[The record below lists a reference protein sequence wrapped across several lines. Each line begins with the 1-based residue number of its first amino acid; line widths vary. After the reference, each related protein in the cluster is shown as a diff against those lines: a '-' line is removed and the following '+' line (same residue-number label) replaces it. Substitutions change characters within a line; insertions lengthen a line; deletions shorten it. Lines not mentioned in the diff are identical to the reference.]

1 MMRHRLSG
9 VSLLA
14 LAVSLSPH
22 AATAQDDTET
32 STLEPIIITATKR
45 SEDYFLLPSA
55 ADIAN
60 AEELQMRDID
70 AVADLDRIF
79 PDVNIRSRSS
89 RAYANFTIRGQ
100 ASLDFYNPSTQV
112 YVDGLPQDSFN
123 LTRTLPGG
131 LESVELLY
139 GPQGTLYGRGAIG
152 GVINIVTRKPDNEAR
167 FSADTSLSN
176 EGMGG
181 TFYASSPLIDGV
193 LYGDASLSLSR
204 SDDSYKTMF
213 AGEDVGGTDDISGQ
227 MRLRYAPE
235 DSPWDVTVSAGRG
248 RVSSTEEYF
257 VMESML
263 KDRIALPI
271 PSQYDLDT
279 WNFGLNASY
288 DLGFATITA
297 LTGYQKSDLD
307 RTVFGTYTPEKQWTL
322 SQELRI
328 ASNPDQG
335 SAIDYV
341 AGLYYQHLDFTRN
354 VPVAGQVAQQKIDS
368 YALFGDVTWHA
379 TDRLDISP
387 GLRLDYERAAAEAT
401 GGITLNDENS
411 FTALSPKLGASYGL
425 SEELRLYGL
434 ASTGFKA
441 GGFTRTLTPANIA
454 FTYDPQHTYNG
465 EVGLK
470 YRNEA
475 GTLEAQLSAY
485 YNVTKDY
492 QMFVGVQPLQYLQNV
507 GEVTSRGIDLKI
519 RARPT
524 EELGITAGLAYNH
537 TRFTD
542 YDNPVTPGI
551 DLTGNVVPYAP
562 DFTANLMVD
571 YRFELEGGHGTLTPY
586 AGLTYVGDLYFDETN
601 TIGQKAHAL
610 VDLGVKWE
618 INEAVAAE
626 AFVTNVFDKTYTT
639 YGFNAGAPYGNVYQ
653 LGQGRTIGGRIN
665 VTF

>member
-1 MMRHRLSG
+1 MMRHSLSG

-14 LAVSLSPH
+14 LAVSLSPTSVL
-22 AATAQDDTET
+22 AEDTATA

-45 SEDYFLLPSA
+45 SEDYFLLPST

-60 AEELQMRDID
+60 ADALLSRGID
-70 AVADLDRIF
+70 TVADLDRIF

-123 LTRTLPGG
+123 LTRALPGG
-131 LESVELLY
+131 VENVELLY
-139 GPQGTLYGRGAIG
+139 GPQGSLYGRGAIG

-167 FSADTSLSN
+167 FGFDANLTN
-176 EGMGG
+176 EGAGG
-181 TFYASSPLIDGV
+181 TFHASTPLIKDV
-193 LYGDASLSLSR
+193 LYGDVNLSLL
-204 SDDSYKTMF
+204 DAKDMYTTTTG
-213 AGEDVGGTDDISGQ
+213 ADVGGTRDVNGQ
-227 MRLRYAPE
+227 VRLRYAPT
-235 DSPWDVTVSAGRG
+235 DSPWDVTISGGRG
-248 RVSSTEEYF
+248 QVSSTEEYF
-257 VMESML
+257 VLESML
-263 KDRIALPI
+263 EDRIAFDA
-271 PSQYDLDT
+271 PSEYDLDT
-279 WNFGLNASY
+279 WNFGINAAY
-288 DLGFATITA
+288 DLGFATVTA

-335 SAIDYV
+335 SPVDYV
-341 AGLYYQHLDFTRN
+341 AGLYYQHLDFTRA
-354 VPVAGQVAQQKIDS
+354 VPVASQTSRQKIDS

-379 TDRLDISP
+379 TDRLDVSP
-387 GLRLDYERAAAEAT
+387 GLRLDYERASAEAV
-401 GGITLNDENS
+401 GGVNFSGDNA
-411 FTALSPKLGASYGL
+411 FTALSPKLGVSYGL
-425 SEELRLYGL
+425 TDEWRVYGL
-434 ASTGFKA
+434 LSTGFKA
-441 GGFTRTLTPANIA
+441 GGFTRNVTSANNA

-470 YRNEA
+470 YRDEA
-475 GTLEAQLSAY
+475 GLMEVQLSAY

-492 QMFVGVQPLQYLQNV
+492 QMFVDVQPWQYLQNV
-507 GEVTSRGIDLKI
+507 GEVTAKGIDLKV
-519 RARPT
+519 RAKPT

-542 YDNPVTPGI
+542 YDNPVAPGT
-551 DLTGNVVPYAP
+551 DFTGNTVPYAP
-562 DFTANLMVD
+562 EFTANLLFD
-571 YRFELEGGHGTLTPY
+571 YRFELESGRGVLVPY
-586 AGLTYVGDLYFDETN
+586 AGLTYVSEHYFDETN
-601 TIGQKAHAL
+601 TIGQKGYAL

-618 INEAVAAE
+618 LDDKVTAE

-639 YGFNAGAPYGNVYQ
+639 YGFQYPGLGNLYQ

-665 VTF
+665 MTF

>member
-14 LAVSLSPH
+14 LAVSLSPQGVSAQD
-22 AATAQDDTET
+22 AATEAM
-32 STLEPIIITATKR
+32 TLEPIIITATKR

-55 ADIAN
+55 ADVAT
-60 AEELQMRDID
+60 AEELQTRNID
-70 AVADLDRIF
+70 TVADLDRIF

-89 RAYANFTIRGQ
+89 RTYANFTIRGQ

-123 LTRTLPGG
+123 LTRALPGS
-131 LESVELLY
+131 LESAELLY

-152 GVINIVTRKPDNEAR
+152 GVINIVTRKPDEELR
-167 FSADTSLSN
+167 FGFDGNITN
-176 EGMGG
+176 EGAGG
-181 TFYASSPLIDGV
+181 TFFANTPLIDGV
-193 LYGDASLSLSR
+193 LFGDANLSLLHGK
-204 SDDSYKTMF
+204 DSYTTML
-213 AGEDVGGTDDISGQ
+213 GEDVGGTDDVYGQ
-227 MRLRYAPE
+227 VRLRYAPE
-235 DSPWDVTVSAGRG
+235 DSPWDVMVNAGRG
-248 RVSSTEEYF
+248 RVSSTEEHF

-263 KDRIALPI
+263 EDRIALPI
-271 PSQYDLDT
+271 PSEYDLDT
-279 WNFGLNASY
+279 WNAGINASY

-341 AGLYYQHLDFTRN
+341 AGLYYQHLDFTRT
-354 VPVAGQVAQQKIDS
+354 VPIASQVSRQKIDS

-387 GLRLDYERAAAEAT
+387 GLRLDYERAAAEAQ
-401 GGITLNDENS
+401 GGVALNDDNS
-411 FTALSPKLGASYGL
+411 FTALSPKLGVSYGL
-425 SEELRLYGL
+425 SDEWRVYGL
-434 ASTGFKA
+434 FSTGFKA
-441 GGFTRTLTPANIA
+441 GGFTRNVTPANIA

-507 GEVTSRGIDLKI
+507 GEVTAKGVDLKV
-519 RARPT
+519 RAKPT
-524 EELGITAGLAYNH
+524 DEFGITAGLAYNH

-542 YDNPVTPGI
+542 YRNPVTPGI
-551 DLTGNVVPYAP
+551 DFTGNTVPYAP
-562 DFTANLMVD
+562 EFTANLMLD
-571 YRFELEGGHGTLTPY
+571 YRFDLENGRGALIPY
-586 AGLTYVGDLYFDETN
+586 AGLTYVSEHYFDETD
-601 TIGQKAHAL
+601 TIGQKGYAL
-610 VDLGVKWE
+610 VDLGVKWQLDDK
-618 INEAVAAE
+618 IAAE

-639 YGFNAGAPYGNVYQ
+639 YGFNAGPEYGNVYQ

>member
-14 LAVSLSPH
+14 LAVGLSPQDIL
-22 AATAQDDTET
+22 AQDNEATT
-32 STLEPIIITATKR
+32 MLERITITATKR

-55 ADIAN
+55 TDIAT
-60 AEELQMRDID
+60 AEDLESRDID
-70 AVADLDRIF
+70 TVADLDRIF

-89 RAYANFTIRGQ
+89 RTYANFTIRGQ

-112 YVDGLPQDSFN
+112 YIDGLPQDSFN
-123 LTRTLPGG
+123 LTRALPAE

-167 FSADTSLSN
+167 FGFDANLTDQ
-176 EGMGG
+176 GAGG
-181 TFYASSPLIDGV
+181 TFHASTPIIEDV
-193 LYGDASLSLSR
+193 LYGDASISFLNGN
-204 SDDSYKTMF
+204 DTYTTTT
-213 AGEDVGGTDDISGQ
+213 GEDVGGTKDINGQ
-227 MRLRYAPE
+227 VRLRYAPT
-235 DSPWDVTVSAGRG
+235 DSPWDVTVTAGRG
-248 RVSSTEEYF
+248 HVSSTEEYF
-257 VMESML
+257 VLESML
-263 KDRIALPI
+263 EDRVAYPA

-279 WNFGLNASY
+279 WNFGINAAY

-307 RTVFGTYTPEKQWTL
+307 RTIFGSYTPEKQWTL

-354 VPVAGQVAQQKIDS
+354 VPSYGQVSNQKIDS

-387 GLRLDYERAAAEAT
+387 GLRLDYEYAAAEAT
-401 GGITLNDENS
+401 GGITLNDDNS
-411 FTALSPKLGASYGL
+411 FTALSPKLGASYSL
-425 SEELRLYGL
+425 SDEWRVYGL
-434 ASTGFKA
+434 LSTGFKA
-441 GGFTRTLTPANIA
+441 GGFTRNVAPANIA

-465 EVGLK
+465 EARLK
-470 YRNEA
+470 YRNET

-492 QMFVGVQPLQYLQNV
+492 QMFVGTQPYQYLQNV
-507 GEVTSRGIDLKI
+507 GEVTAKGIDLKI
-519 RARPT
+519 RAKPT
-524 EELGITAGLAYNH
+524 EEIGITAGLAYNH

-542 YDNPVTPGI
+542 YENPLTTGA
-551 DLTGNVVPYAP
+551 DLTGNTVPYAP
-562 DFTANLMVD
+562 EFTANLMVD
-571 YRFELEGGHGTLTPY
+571 YRFEVESGRGAFVPY
-586 AGLTYVGDLYFDETN
+586 AGLTYVGEHYFDETN
-601 TIGQKAHAL
+601 TIGQKAYAL

-618 INEAVAAE
+618 IEEQVTAE
-626 AFVTNVFDKTYTT
+626 VFVTNVFDKTYTT
-639 YGFNAGAPYGNVYQ
+639 YGFQYPGLGNLYQ
-653 LGQGRTIGGRIN
+653 LGQGRTIGARIN
-665 VTF
+665 MTF

>member
-1 MMRHRLSG
+1 MMRHSLSG

-14 LAVSLSPH
+14 LAVSLSPTSVL
-22 AATAQDDTET
+22 AEDTATA

-45 SEDYFLLPSA
+45 SEDYFLLPST

-60 AEELQMRDID
+60 ADALLSRGID
-70 AVADLDRIF
+70 TVADLDRIF

-123 LTRTLPGG
+123 LTRALPGG
-131 LESVELLY
+131 VENVELLY
-139 GPQGTLYGRGAIG
+139 GPQGSLYGRGAIG

-167 FSADTSLSN
+167 FGFDANLTN
-176 EGMGG
+176 EGAGG
-181 TFYASSPLIDGV
+181 TFHASTPLIKDV
-193 LYGDASLSLSR
+193 LYGDVNLSLL
-204 SDDSYKTMF
+204 DTKDMYTTTTG
-213 AGEDVGGTDDISGQ
+213 ADVGGTRDVNGQ
-227 MRLRYAPE
+227 VRLRYAPT
-235 DSPWDVTVSAGRG
+235 DSPWDVTISGGRG
-248 RVSSTEEYF
+248 QVSSTEEYF
-257 VMESML
+257 VLESML
-263 KDRIALPI
+263 EDRIAFDA
-271 PSQYDLDT
+271 PSEYDLDT
-279 WNFGLNASY
+279 WNFGINAAY
-288 DLGFATITA
+288 DLGFATVTA

-335 SAIDYV
+335 SPVDYV
-341 AGLYYQHLDFTRN
+341 AGLYYQHLDFTRA
-354 VPVAGQVAQQKIDS
+354 VPVASQTSRQKIDS

-379 TDRLDISP
+379 TDRLDVSP
-387 GLRLDYERAAAEAT
+387 GLRLDYERASAEAV
-401 GGITLNDENS
+401 GGVNFSDDNA
-411 FTALSPKLGASYGL
+411 FTALSPKLGVSYGL
-425 SEELRLYGL
+425 TDEWRVYGL
-434 ASTGFKA
+434 LSTGFKA
-441 GGFTRTLTPANIA
+441 GGFTRNVTSANNA

-470 YRNEA
+470 YRDEA
-475 GTLEAQLSAY
+475 GLMEVQLSAY

-492 QMFVGVQPLQYLQNV
+492 QMFVDVQPWQYLQNV
-507 GEVTSRGIDLKI
+507 GEVTAKGIDLKV
-519 RARPT
+519 RAKPT

-542 YDNPVTPGI
+542 YDNPVAPGT
-551 DLTGNVVPYAP
+551 DFTGNTVPYAP
-562 DFTANLMVD
+562 EFTANLLFD
-571 YRFELEGGHGTLTPY
+571 YRFELESGRGALVPY
-586 AGLTYVGDLYFDETN
+586 AGLTYVSEHYFDETN
-601 TIGQKAHAL
+601 TIGQKGYAL

-618 INEAVAAE
+618 LDDKVTAE

-639 YGFNAGAPYGNVYQ
+639 YGFQYPGLGNLYQ

-665 VTF
+665 MTF

>member
-1 MMRHRLSG
+1 MMRHSLSG

-14 LAVSLSPH
+14 LAVSLSPTSVL
-22 AATAQDDTET
+22 AEDTATA

-45 SEDYFLLPSA
+45 SEDYFLLPST

-60 AEELQMRDID
+60 ADALLSRGID
-70 AVADLDRIF
+70 TVADLDRIF

-123 LTRTLPGG
+123 LTRALPGG
-131 LESVELLY
+131 VENVELLY
-139 GPQGTLYGRGAIG
+139 GPQGSLYGRGAIG

-167 FSADTSLSN
+167 FGFDANLTN
-176 EGMGG
+176 EGAGG
-181 TFYASSPLIDGV
+181 TFHASTPLIEDV
-193 LYGDASLSLSR
+193 LYGDVNLSLL
-204 SDDSYKTMF
+204 DTKDMYTTTTG
-213 AGEDVGGTDDISGQ
+213 ADVGGTRDVNGQ
-227 MRLRYAPE
+227 VRLRYAPT
-235 DSPWDVTVSAGRG
+235 DSPWDVTISGGRG
-248 RVSSTEEYF
+248 QVSSTEEYF
-257 VMESML
+257 VLESML
-263 KDRIALPI
+263 EDRIAFDA
-271 PSQYDLDT
+271 PSEYDLDT
-279 WNFGLNASY
+279 WNFGINAAY
-288 DLGFATITA
+288 DLGFATVTA

-335 SAIDYV
+335 SPVDYV
-341 AGLYYQHLDFTRN
+341 AGLYYQHLDFTRA
-354 VPVAGQVAQQKIDS
+354 VPVASQTSRQKIDS

-379 TDRLDISP
+379 TDRLDVSP
-387 GLRLDYERAAAEAT
+387 GLRLDYERASAEAV
-401 GGITLNDENS
+401 GGVNFSDDNA
-411 FTALSPKLGASYGL
+411 FTALSPKLGVSYGL
-425 SEELRLYGL
+425 TDEWRVYGL
-434 ASTGFKA
+434 LSTGFKA
-441 GGFTRTLTPANIA
+441 GGFTRNVTSANNA

-470 YRNEA
+470 YRDEA
-475 GTLEAQLSAY
+475 GLMEVQLSAY

-492 QMFVGVQPLQYLQNV
+492 QMFVDVQPWQYLQNV
-507 GEVTSRGIDLKI
+507 GEVTAKGIDLKV
-519 RARPT
+519 RAKPT

-542 YDNPVTPGI
+542 YDNPVAPGT
-551 DLTGNVVPYAP
+551 DFTGNTVPYAP
-562 DFTANLMVD
+562 EFTANLLFD
-571 YRFELEGGHGTLTPY
+571 YRFELQSGRGALVPY
-586 AGLTYVGDLYFDETN
+586 AGLTYVSEHYFDETN
-601 TIGQKAHAL
+601 TIGQKGYAL

-618 INEAVAAE
+618 LDDKVTAE

-639 YGFNAGAPYGNVYQ
+639 YGFQYPGLGNLYQ

-665 VTF
+665 MTF

>member
-14 LAVSLSPH
+14 LAVSLLPQDVL
-22 AATAQDDTET
+22 AQDSGGATV
-32 STLEPIIITATKR
+32 LEPVIITATKR

-55 ADIAN
+55 TDIAN
-60 AEELQMRDID
+60 AEELHMRGID
-70 AVADLDRIF
+70 TVSDLDRIF

-123 LTRTLPGG
+123 LTRALPGSV
-131 LESVELLY
+131 ESAELLY

-152 GVINIVTRKPDNEAR
+152 GVINIVTRKPDNERR
-167 FSADTSLSN
+167 FGFDADMTS
-176 EGMGG
+176 EGTGG
-181 TFYASSPLIDGV
+181 TFHANTPLIDGV
-193 LYGDASLSLSR
+193 LYGDVNLSLLHGK
-204 SDDSYKTMF
+204 DTYTTML
-213 AGEDVGGTDDISGQ
+213 GEEVGGTRDMTGQ
-227 MRLRYAPE
+227 VRLRYAPD
-235 DSPWDVTVSAGRG
+235 DSPWDVTISAGRG

-257 VMESML
+257 VLESML
-263 KDRIALPI
+263 EDRIAFPA
-271 PSQYDLDT
+271 PSEYDLDT
-279 WNFGLNASY
+279 WNFGINAAY

-307 RTVFGTYTPEKQWTL
+307 RTIFGSYTPEKQWTL

-335 SAIDYV
+335 SPIDYV

-354 VPVAGQVAQQKIDS
+354 VPAAGQVSNQKIDS

-401 GGITLNDENS
+401 GGVTLNDDNS
-411 FTALSPKLGASYGL
+411 FTALSPKLAASYGL
-425 SEELRLYGL
+425 ADEWRVYGVL
-434 ASTGFKA
+434 STGFKA
-441 GGFTRTLTPANIA
+441 GGFTRNVAPANIA
-454 FTYDPQHTYNG
+454 FTYDPQNTYNG

-470 YRNEA
+470 YRDEA

-492 QMFVGVQPLQYLQNV
+492 QMFVGAQPFQYLQNV
-507 GEVTSRGIDLKI
+507 GEVTAKGIDLKV
-519 RARPT
+519 RAKPT
-524 EELGITAGLAYNH
+524 EEFGITAGLAYNH

-542 YDNPVTPGI
+542 YKNPFTPGA
-551 DLTGNVVPYAP
+551 DLTGNTVPYAP
-562 DFTANLMVD
+562 EFTANLMLD
-571 YRFELEGGHGTLTPY
+571 YRFELESGRGALIPY
-586 AGLTYVGDLYFDETN
+586 AGLTYVSEHYFDETN
-601 TIGQKAHAL
+601 TIGQKGYAL
-610 VDLGVKWE
+610 VDLGMKWE
-618 INEAVAAE
+618 LDDKVTAE

-639 YGFNAGAPYGNVYQ
+639 YGFQYPGLGNLYQ

-665 VTF
+665 MTF

>member
-1 MMRHRLSG
+1 MMRHRFSG

-14 LAVSLSPH
+14 IAVALSPQI
-22 AATAQDDTET
+22 ADAQDDSGV

-45 SEDYFLLPSA
+45 STDYFLLPST

-60 AEELQMRDID
+60 AEELRRRNID
-70 AVADLDRIF
+70 TVSDLDRVF

-89 RAYANFTIRGQ
+89 RTYANFTIRGQ

-123 LTRTLPGG
+123 ITRSLPGG

-167 FSADTSLSN
+167 FHADANMTN

-181 TFYASSPLIDGV
+181 TFYASSPLIEGA

-204 SDDSYKTMF
+204 SEDSYRTMLV
-213 AGEDVGGTDDISGQ
+213 GDEVGGTDDISGQ
-227 MRLRYAPE
+227 MRLRYAPD
-235 DSPWDVTVSAGRG
+235 DSPWDITLSAGHG
-248 RVSSTEEYF
+248 RVSSDEEYF

-263 KDRIALPI
+263 KDRIALPV
-271 PSQYDLDT
+271 PSHYDLDT
-279 WNFGLNASY
+279 WNLGLNASY
-288 DLGFATITA
+288 DLGFATISA

-307 RTVFGTYTPEKQWTL
+307 RTVFGTYTPERQWTL

-341 AGLYYQHLDFTRN
+341 AGLYYQHLDFTRK
-354 VPVAGQVAQQKIDS
+354 VPLASQVSRQEIDS

-387 GLRLDYERAAAEAT
+387 GLRIDYERAAAHAT
-401 GGITLNDENS
+401 GGVTLNDENS

-425 SEELRLYGL
+425 SDELRVYGL
-434 ASTGFKA
+434 LSTGFKA
-441 GGFTRTLTPANIA
+441 GGFTRNVTPANIA

-465 EVGLK
+465 ELGLK
-470 YRNEA
+470 YRNED

-492 QMFVGVQPLQYLQNV
+492 QMFVGIQPLQYLQNV
-507 GEVTSRGIDLKI
+507 GEVTSRGVDLKV
-519 RARPT
+519 RAKPT
-524 EELGITAGLAYNH
+524 EEFGITAGLAYNH

-542 YDNPVTPGI
+542 YRNPVTPGTN
-551 DLTGNVVPYAP
+551 LTGNAVPYAP

-571 YRFELEGGHGTLTPY
+571 YRFELDNGHGALVPY
-586 AGLTYVGDLYFDETN
+586 AGLTYVGDLFFDETN
-601 TIGQKAHAL
+601 TIGQKAYAL

-618 INEAVAAE
+618 VNETVAAE

-639 YGFNAGAPYGNVYQ
+639 YGFNAGTPFGNVYQ
-653 LGQGRTIGGRIN
+653 LGQGRTIGGRIS
-665 VTF
+665 VAF

>member
-1 MMRHRLSG
+1 MMRHSLSG

-14 LAVSLSPH
+14 LAASLSPYS
-22 AATAQDDTET
+22 AMAQDAAAA

-45 SEDYFLLPSA
+45 SEDYFLLPST
-55 ADIAN
+55 ADIADTDV
-60 AEELQMRDID
+60 LLSRDID
-70 AVADLDRIF
+70 TVADLDRIF

-123 LTRTLPGG
+123 LTRALPGG

-139 GPQGTLYGRGAIG
+139 GPQGSLYGRGAIG

-167 FSADTSLSN
+167 FGFDANLTN
-176 EGMGG
+176 EGGGG
-181 TFYASSPLIDGV
+181 TFHASTPLIEDV
-193 LYGDASLSLSR
+193 LYGDASLSLL
-204 SDDSYKTMF
+204 DTKDMYTTTTG
-213 AGEDVGGTDDISGQ
+213 ADVGGTRDVNGQ
-227 MRLRYAPE
+227 VRLRYAPT

-248 RVSSTEEYF
+248 HVSSTEEYF
-257 VMESML
+257 VLESML
-263 KDRIALPI
+263 NDRIAFDA
-271 PSQYDLDT
+271 PSEYDLDT
-279 WNFGLNASY
+279 WNLGINAAY

-335 SAIDYV
+335 SPVDYV
-341 AGLYYQHLDFTRN
+341 AGLYYQHLDFTRT
-354 VPVAGQVAQQKIDS
+354 VPIANQTSRQKIDS

-387 GLRLDYERAAAEAT
+387 GLRLDYERATAEAV
-401 GGITLNDENS
+401 GGVNFNGDNA

-425 SEELRLYGL
+425 TDEWRVYGL
-434 ASTGFKA
+434 LSTGFKA
-441 GGFTRTLTPANIA
+441 GGFTRNVTSANNA

-470 YRNEA
+470 YRDEA
-475 GTLEAQLSAY
+475 GLLEVQLSAY

-492 QMFVGVQPLQYLQNV
+492 QMFVDVQPWQYLQNV
-507 GEVTSRGIDLKI
+507 GEVTAKGIDLKV
-519 RARPT
+519 RAKPT
-524 EELGITAGLAYNH
+524 EEFGITAGLAYNH

-542 YDNPVTPGI
+542 YDNPVTPGT
-551 DLTGNVVPYAP
+551 DFTGNTVPYAP
-562 DFTANLMVD
+562 EFTANLLLD
-571 YRFELEGGHGTLTPY
+571 YRFELESGRGALVPY
-586 AGLTYVGDLYFDETN
+586 AGLTYVSEHYFDETN
-601 TIGQKAHAL
+601 TIGQKGYAL
-610 VDLGVKWE
+610 LDLGVKWE
-618 INEAVAAE
+618 LDDKVTAE

-639 YGFNAGAPYGNVYQ
+639 YGFQYPGLGNLYQ

-665 VTF
+665 MTF

>member
-14 LAVSLSPH
+14 LAVGLSPQDIL
-22 AATAQDDTET
+22 AQDNEATT
-32 STLEPIIITATKR
+32 MLERITITATKR

-55 ADIAN
+55 TDIAT
-60 AEELQMRDID
+60 AEDLESRDID
-70 AVADLDRIF
+70 TVADLDRIF

-89 RAYANFTIRGQ
+89 RTYANFTIRGQ

-112 YVDGLPQDSFN
+112 YIDGLPQDSFN
-123 LTRTLPGG
+123 LTRALPAE

-167 FSADTSLSN
+167 FGFDANLTDQ
-176 EGMGG
+176 GAGG
-181 TFYASSPLIDGV
+181 TFHASTPIIEDV
-193 LYGDASLSLSR
+193 LYGDASISFLNGN
-204 SDDSYKTMF
+204 DTYTTTT
-213 AGEDVGGTDDISGQ
+213 GEDVGGTKDINGQ
-227 MRLRYAPE
+227 VRLRYAPT
-235 DSPWDVTVSAGRG
+235 DSPWDITVTAGRG
-248 RVSSTEEYF
+248 HVSSTEEYF
-257 VMESML
+257 VLESML
-263 KDRIALPI
+263 EDRVAYPA

-279 WNFGLNASY
+279 WNFGINAAY

-307 RTVFGTYTPEKQWTL
+307 RTIFGSYTPEKQWTL

-354 VPVAGQVAQQKIDS
+354 VPAYGQVSNQKIDS

-387 GLRLDYERAAAEAT
+387 GLRLDYEYAAAEAT
-401 GGITLNDENS
+401 GGITLNDDNS
-411 FTALSPKLGASYGL
+411 FTALSPKLGASYSL
-425 SEELRLYGL
+425 SDEWRVYGL
-434 ASTGFKA
+434 LSTGFKA
-441 GGFTRTLTPANIA
+441 GGFTRNVAPANIA

-465 EVGLK
+465 EAGLK
-470 YRNEA
+470 YRNET

-492 QMFVGVQPLQYLQNV
+492 QMFVGTQPYQYLQNV
-507 GEVTSRGIDLKI
+507 GEVTAKGIDLKI
-519 RARPT
+519 RAKPT
-524 EELGITAGLAYNH
+524 EEIGITAGLAYNH

-542 YDNPVTPGI
+542 YENPLTTGA
-551 DLTGNVVPYAP
+551 DLTGNTVPYAP
-562 DFTANLMVD
+562 EFTANLMVD
-571 YRFELEGGHGTLTPY
+571 YRFEVESGRGAFVPY
-586 AGLTYVGDLYFDETN
+586 AGLTYVGEHYFDETN
-601 TIGQKAHAL
+601 TIGQKAYAL

-618 INEAVAAE
+618 IEEQVTAE
-626 AFVTNVFDKTYTT
+626 VFVTNVFDKTYTT
-639 YGFNAGAPYGNVYQ
+639 YGFQYPGLGNLYQ
-653 LGQGRTIGGRIN
+653 LGQGRTIGARIN
-665 VTF
+665 MTF

>member
-14 LAVSLSPH
+14 LAVGLSPQISV
-22 AATAQDDTET
+22 AQDTAET
-32 STLEPIIITATKR
+32 STLEPIVITATKR

-55 ADIAN
+55 TDIAN
-60 AEELQMRDID
+60 ADQLLMRDID
-70 AVADLDRIF
+70 TVADLDRIF

-89 RAYANFTIRGQ
+89 RTYANFTIRGQ

-123 LTRTLPGG
+123 LTRSLPGN
-131 LESVELLY
+131 LQSVELLY

-167 FSADTSLSN
+167 IGFNANLTDQ
-176 EGMGG
+176 GAGG
-181 TFYASSPLIDGV
+181 TFHASTPIIDDV
-193 LYGDASLSLSR
+193 LYGDANFSFLNGN
-204 SDDSYKTMF
+204 DTYTTMT
-213 AGEDVGGTDDISGQ
+213 GEDVGGTRDINGQ
-227 MRLRYAPE
+227 VRLRYAPT
-235 DSPWDVTVSAGRG
+235 DSPWDVTVTAGRG
-248 RVSSTEEYF
+248 HVSSTEEYF
-257 VMESML
+257 VLESML
-263 KDRIALPI
+263 EDRIAYPA

-279 WNFGLNASY
+279 WNFGINAAY

-307 RTVFGTYTPEKQWTL
+307 RTVFGSYTPERQWTL

-335 SAIDYV
+335 SPIDYV
-341 AGLYYQHLDFTRN
+341 AGLYYQHLDFTRSI
-354 VPVAGQVAQQKIDS
+354 PVASQTSRQKIDS
-368 YALFGDVTWHA
+368 YALFGDLTWHA

-387 GLRLDYERAAAEAT
+387 GLRLDYEHAAAEAA
-401 GGITLNDENS
+401 GGVNFNEDNS

-425 SEELRLYGL
+425 SDEWRAYGL
-434 ASTGFKA
+434 LSTGFKA
-441 GGFTRTLTPANIA
+441 GGFTRTVTSANNA

-485 YNVTKDY
+485 YNITKDY
-492 QMFVGVQPLQYLQNV
+492 QMFVGVQPWQYLQNV
-507 GEVTSRGIDLKI
+507 GEVTSKGIDLKV
-519 RARPT
+519 RAKPT
-524 EELGITAGLAYNH
+524 EELGVTAGLAYNH

-542 YDNPVTPGI
+542 YKNPVTPGT
-551 DLTGNVVPYAP
+551 DMTGNTVPYAP
-562 DFTANLMVD
+562 EFTANLMFD
-571 YRFELEGGHGTLTPY
+571 YRFELDNGRGTLVPY
-586 AGLTYVGDLYFDETN
+586 VGITYVSEHYFDETN
-601 TIGQKAHAL
+601 TIGQKGYAL
-610 VDLGVKWE
+610 ADVGVKWE
-618 INEAVAAE
+618 VDDKVTAE

-639 YGFNAGAPYGNVYQ
+639 YGFQYPGLGNLYQ

-665 VTF
+665 MTF

>member
-1 MMRHRLSG
+1 MMRHSLSG

-14 LAVSLSPH
+14 LAVSLSPTSVL
-22 AATAQDDTET
+22 AEDTATA

-45 SEDYFLLPSA
+45 SEDYFLLPST

-60 AEELQMRDID
+60 ADALLSRGID
-70 AVADLDRIF
+70 TVADLDRIF

-123 LTRTLPGG
+123 LTRALPGG
-131 LESVELLY
+131 VENVELLY
-139 GPQGTLYGRGAIG
+139 GPQGSLYGRGAIG

-167 FSADTSLSN
+167 FGFDANLTN
-176 EGMGG
+176 EGAGG
-181 TFYASSPLIDGV
+181 TFHASTPLIKDV
-193 LYGDASLSLSR
+193 LYGDVNLSLL
-204 SDDSYKTMF
+204 DTKDMYTTTTG
-213 AGEDVGGTDDISGQ
+213 ADVGGTRDVNGQ
-227 MRLRYAPE
+227 VRLRYAPT
-235 DSPWDVTVSAGRG
+235 DSPWDVTISGGRG
-248 RVSSTEEYF
+248 QVSSTEEYF
-257 VMESML
+257 VLESML
-263 KDRIALPI
+263 EDRIAFDA
-271 PSQYDLDT
+271 PSEYDLDT
-279 WNFGLNASY
+279 WNFGINAAY
-288 DLGFATITA
+288 DLGFATVTA

-335 SAIDYV
+335 SPVDYV
-341 AGLYYQHLDFTRN
+341 AGLYYQHLDFTRA
-354 VPVAGQVAQQKIDS
+354 VPVASQTSRQKIDS

-379 TDRLDISP
+379 TDRLDVSP
-387 GLRLDYERAAAEAT
+387 GLRLDYERASAEAV
-401 GGITLNDENS
+401 GGVNFSDDNA
-411 FTALSPKLGASYGL
+411 FTALSPKLGVSYGL
-425 SEELRLYGL
+425 TDEWRVYGL
-434 ASTGFKA
+434 LSTGFKA
-441 GGFTRTLTPANIA
+441 GGFTRNVTSANNA

-470 YRNEA
+470 YRDEA
-475 GTLEAQLSAY
+475 GLMEVQLSAY

-492 QMFVGVQPLQYLQNV
+492 QMFVDVQPWQYLQNV
-507 GEVTSRGIDLKI
+507 GEVTAKGIDLKV
-519 RARPT
+519 RAKPT

-542 YDNPVTPGI
+542 YDNPVAPGT
-551 DLTGNVVPYAP
+551 DFTGNTVPYAP
-562 DFTANLMVD
+562 EFTANLLFD
-571 YRFELEGGHGTLTPY
+571 YRFELQSGRGALVPY
-586 AGLTYVGDLYFDETN
+586 AGLTYVSEHYFDETN
-601 TIGQKAHAL
+601 TIGQKGYAL

-618 INEAVAAE
+618 LDDKVTAE

-639 YGFNAGAPYGNVYQ
+639 YGFQYPGLGNLYQ

-665 VTF
+665 MTF